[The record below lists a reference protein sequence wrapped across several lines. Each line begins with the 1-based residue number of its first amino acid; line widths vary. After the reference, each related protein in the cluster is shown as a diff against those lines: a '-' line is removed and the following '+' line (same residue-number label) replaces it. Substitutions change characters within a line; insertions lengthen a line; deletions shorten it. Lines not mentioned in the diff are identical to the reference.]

1 MLKFLKSKI
10 FEISMNVKF
19 DFLID
24 SEEFSI
30 DMKTGLESLEGVF

>member
-1 MLKFLKSKI
+1 
-10 FEISMNVKF
+10 MNIKF

-30 DMKTGLESLEGVF
+30 DMKTGLESLEVFLTRLD